1 MDGGKEGKEGVE
13 EKQEGNTEVW
23 MHRWM
28 DG

>member
-13 EKQEGNTEVW
+13 GKQEGNTEVW